1 MQIGEIARKTG
12 MSVRAV
18 RYYEEL
24 GLLQPDGYSSGG
36 FRLYSEKNLKR
47 LRVIDFLKGLG
58 LSLAEI
64 RDILLAKKSSGGN
77 LESVRT
83 LFRIYCE
90 RLSLVE
96 TKIKALSQMRDEI
109 EQVVTILRSCQSC
122 GRDVLLDAKS
132 CADCANLVSRE
143 SLPETFEVILS

>member
-1 MQIGEIARKTG
+1 MQIGEVACKAG

-24 GLLQPDGYSSGG
+24 GLVQPDGYSSGG
-36 FRLYSEKNLKR
+36 FRLYSEKSLKR
-47 LRVIDFLKGLG
+47 LRVIDFMKGLG
-58 LSLAEI
+58 LSLADIREI
-64 RDILLAKKSSGGN
+64 LVAKKVCGGN
-77 LESVRT
+77 IEAVRT
-83 LFRIYCE
+83 LFRIYGE
-90 RLSLVE
+90 RLSLIE
-96 TKIKALSQMRDEI
+96 SKIRALSEMRDEI

-132 CADCANLVSRE
+132 CADCANLASRE